1 MNAEAPPRLL
11 AADAHGEIMHGF
23 HRTLG
28 AALLVIL
35 ALVGS
40 AAAKPPAAG
49 PTPPLPVATPE
60 SQGMSSERLA
70 RGGAEIQRF
79 LDEGRHAGAI
89 SLVVRDGKIVDWAAH
104 GKRDLEAGLPMEKDT
119 IVRIYSMSKIVT
131 SVAALI
137 LLEEARF
144 RLDDPIGEYLPEL
157 AHMKVLTAGT
167 AEKPLLADANRP
179 ITIKHLFTHT
189 SGLTYDFGESPVEK
203 LNRQAKLPE
212 APSLADFVV
221 RVSRLPLAHEPG
233 ERFSYGVSTDILG
246 ALVEKVSGR
255 SFGAFLEDRV
265 LRPLGMKD
273 TGFSVPD
280 AKLSRLAKIY
290 EKDKDGKLQP
300 AKPLFGIQPSPGP
313 KLESGGAGLFSTAG
327 DYARFMQMLLNGG
340 QLEGVRILSRKTVE
354 LMMANHLNSMGRTTH
369 QFSESDGFGLG
380 GSVRLDLAKSN
391 TLGSVGQFGWDG
403 AATTLARLDPKER
416 LVMILLVQHFPFD
429 EHKLFG
435 RYTTLVYAAIV
446 D

>member
-1 MNAEAPPRLL
+1 ML
-11 AADAHGEIMHGF
+11 GF
-23 HRTLG
+23 RRTLG
-28 AALLVIL
+28 AALLVTL
-35 ALVGS
+35 ALAGP
-40 AAAKPPAAG
+40 AAAKPPTAG
-49 PTPPLPVATPE
+49 PIPPLPVATPE
-60 SQGMSSERLA
+60 AQGMSSERLA
-70 RGGAEIQRF
+70 RAGAEIQRF
-79 LDEGRHAGAI
+79 LDAGKHAGAI
-89 SLVVRDGKIVDWAAH
+89 SLIVRNGKVVDWVAY

-157 AHMKVLTAGT
+157 ARMKVLTGGT
-167 AEKPLLADANRP
+167 AEKPLLADAKRP

-255 SFGAFLEDRV
+255 SFGAFLEERL

-273 TGFSVPD
+273 SGFSVPE

-290 EKDKDGKLQP
+290 EKSKDGKLQP
-300 AKPLFGIQPSPGP
+300 AKPLFDIQPSPGP

-327 DYARFMQMLLNGG
+327 DYGRFMQMLLNGG

-354 LMMANHLNSMGRTTH
+354 LMMANHLNSLERTTH

-380 GSVRLDLAKSN
+380 GGVRVDLAKSN
-391 TLGSVGQFGWDG
+391 ALGSVGQFGWDG

-416 LVMILLVQHFPFD
+416 VVLVLLVQHFPFD

-435 RYTTLVYAAIV
+435 RFSTLAYAAIV

>member
-1 MNAEAPPRLL
+1 MR
-11 AADAHGEIMHGF
+11 HF

-28 AALLVIL
+28 AGLLIAL
-35 ALVGS
+35 ALSVP
-40 AAAKPPAAG
+40 AAAKPPTAA
-49 PTPPLPVATPE
+49 PTTPLPVATPE

-70 RGGAEIQRF
+70 RGRAEVQRF
-79 LDEGRHAGAI
+79 LDEGKHAGAV
-89 SLVVRDGKIVDWAAH
+89 SLVVRNGKIVDGAAY

-144 RLDDPIGEYLPEL
+144 RLEDPIGDYLPEL
-157 AHMKVLTAGT
+157 ARMKVLTGGT
-167 AEKPLLADANRP
+167 AERPLQADAKGP

-189 SGLTYDFGESPVEK
+189 SGLTYDFGERPVEK
-203 LNRQAKLPE
+203 LNRAAKLPE

-233 ERFSYGVSTDILG
+233 ERFDYGVSTDILG

-255 SFGAFLEDRV
+255 PFGVFLEERV
-265 LRPLGMKD
+265 FRPLGMKD
-273 TGFSVPD
+273 TGFSVPE
-280 AKLSRLAKIY
+280 AKQSRLAKIY
-290 EKDKDGKLQP
+290 EKGKDGKLQP
-300 AKPLFGIQPSPGP
+300 AKPIFGIQPTPGP

-340 QLEGVRILSRKTVE
+340 QLDGVRVLSRKTVE
-354 LMMANHLNSMGRTTH
+354 LMMANHLNQLERTTH

-380 GSVRLDLAKSN
+380 GAVRLDLAKSN

-403 AATTLARLDPKER
+403 AATTHARLDPKER
-416 LVMILLVQHFPFD
+416 IVIILLMQHFPFG
-429 EHKLFG
+429 EFKLFD
-435 RYTTLVYAAIV
+435 RFSTLVYAAIV